1 MTSFSERVA
10 ELRVTASTPN
20 EQVSG
25 EIRGDEV
32 SVTIAHG
39 YAERVGETELE
50 QQLQRLARLL
60 FAQRSHAYN
69 RIVQDLLQ
77 PSASPHR
84 REEDRAFY
92 EDYEAMTVSETSY
105 DGAVTVTQVGL
116 EHWSVSIQRGT
127 VARGGGQHIARAVAE
142 AATALIEETISTVR
156 ALNAKHFPLPQAVP
170 S

>member
-1 MTSFSERVA
+1 MTSFAERVA

-25 EIRGDEV
+25 ELRGGEV
-32 SVTIAHG
+32 SVAIAHG
-39 YAERVGETELE
+39 YAERVGEAELE

-77 PSASPHR
+77 PSTSFQP
-84 REEDRAFY
+84 REEDAPYY
-92 EDYEAMTVSETSY
+92 EDYAAMTVSESSF
-105 DGAVTVTQVGL
+105 DGTVTVTQVGL

-127 VARGGGQHIARAVAE
+127 VARCGGQHITRAVAE
-142 AATALIEETISTVR
+142 AASALVEETISTIR
-156 ALNAKHFPLPQAVP
+156 ALNTKHYPLPETVP